1 MSLVK
6 SPRQNELDLLRVI
19 AALSVFIFHYTD
31 SFNYVSRIVPGN
43 FDIGVYFRYGYMGVP
58 LFFVIS
64 GYVVTMT
71 AMNKS
76 FTEFAISRITR
87 LYPVF
92 WLSCTIAFLLP
103 RIFPDVPT
111 FLPWPSV
118 KALLVNFTMIPSAF
132 GKQMINPVFWS
143 LLEEMHFYLLISA
156 MIIFKLWNKIL
167 PVLTCWLIIYVMIGF
182 LGYFRPDEK
191 VGILVP
197 KHSLYF
203 IAGILFY
210 LAKINYA
217 KKWKLNTFLLVIFAL
232 CLINSFYIAKY
243 TNQLYKSE
251 NAVSTYGFC
260 LINLFIFFLFF
271 LIAKGKF
278 SIRSNN
284 VLRILGDV
292 TYPFYLLHLYG
303 LGLYWLLRD
312 TVQSQVLLV
321 LLLIIMFCFS
331 YAVSRYFEKPAI
343 KYFKIILGHVSHIN
357 NNLISLISKITR

>member
-6 SPRQNELDLLRVI
+6 PPRQNELDLLRVI
-19 AALSVFIFHYTD
+19 AALSIFIFHYTD

-43 FDIGVYFRYGYMGVP
+43 FDIGIYFRYGYMGVP

-92 WLSCTIAFLLP
+92 WLSCIIAFLLP
-103 RIFPDVPT
+103 RVFPDVPM
-111 FLPWPSV
+111 FLPWPSI
-118 KALLVNFTMIPSAF
+118 KMLLVNLTMIPSVF

-143 LLEEMHFYLLISA
+143 LLEEVHFYLLISA
-156 MIIFKLWNKIL
+156 IIIFKLWDRLL
-167 PVLTCWLIIYVMIGF
+167 PVLSCWLIIYIMVGV

-210 LAKINYA
+210 LVKINYTT
-217 KKWKLNTFLLVIFAL
+217 KWKLNTFLLVIFTL

-243 TNQLYKSE
+243 TNQIYKSE

-260 LINLFIFFLFF
+260 LINLCVFFLFF
-271 LIAKGKF
+271 LIAQGKF
-278 SIRSNN
+278 SIKSNN
-284 VLRILGDV
+284 VLRVLGDV

-312 TVQSQVLLV
+312 KVQSQMLLI
-321 LLLIIMFCFS
+321 LLLIITFCFS

-343 KYFKIILGHVSHIN
+343 KYFTLLLRRVSDIS
-357 NNLISLISKITR
+357 NNLIHLVSKIAK